1 MSDKTLKPLASHSR
15 DSLLS
20 ISMDMLST
28 DKVSL
33 ESIVVETVG
42 LVSVQ
47 ILQRGN
53 VTCTHIYQYTHN
65 YAYKHIPRKKQL
77 KQVNIGGGGGGGGL
91 ISF

>member
-1 MSDKTLKPLASHSR
+1 
-15 DSLLS
+15 
-20 ISMDMLST
+20 MDMLYCYGRQLLST

-77 KQVNIGGGGGGGGL
+77 KQVNIGVWGDD
-91 ISF
+91 